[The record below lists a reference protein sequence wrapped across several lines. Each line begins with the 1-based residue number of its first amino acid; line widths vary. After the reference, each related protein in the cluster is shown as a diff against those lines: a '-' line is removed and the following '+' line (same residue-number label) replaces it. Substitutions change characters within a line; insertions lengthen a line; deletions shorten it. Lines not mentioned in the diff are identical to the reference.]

1 MDWVKPLANSRW
13 VRAILRRV
21 GRDSRGAEI
30 VEAAIV
36 MPLMFMFLLGIFWF
50 GRAYNI
56 YATINHAAREG
67 ARIGVA
73 PTCATC
79 GNVETSADAIAA
91 RVGLALQ
98 ASSLRPARVTS
109 SAPLM
114 CACGTTTC
122 NTSVACETVTG
133 NPQICVQ
140 KDVSL
145 TTGPPN
151 SCGTVVSFQYP
162 LADWENPG
170 PWFIPFTSVNLQQIN
185 LHAQVQM
192 RNDK

>member
-1 MDWVKPLANSRW
+1 MNSQ
-13 VRAILRRV
+13 LRRLASESE
-21 GRDSRGAEI
+21 GTEI

-36 MPLMFMFLLGIFWF
+36 MPLMFMVLLGIFWF
-50 GRAYNI
+50 GRAYSI

-79 GNVETSADAIAA
+79 GNVETSADAMAA
-91 RVGLALQ
+91 RVAIALQ
-98 ASSLRPARVTS
+98 ASNLKPARVTS

-122 NTSVACETVTG
+122 ATPVACETVTG
-133 NPQICVQ
+133 DPQICVQ

-145 TTGPPN
+145 TTGPLN

-162 LADWENPG
+162 LADWANPR
-170 PWFIPFTSVNLQQIN
+170 PWIIPFTSVDLQQIN